1 MDSIPIQNL
10 IIDNDTNIGLTS
22 GLVDGTYK
30 TLSLTDLSNN
40 VYSKISDLSSNLNTK
55 INTKENILTFNGPL
69 SKVLNSVSID
79 LSNYLSSSTA
89 SSTYATI
96 SNLNTKQNI
105 ISVSTP
111 LIKNVSNNIS
121 IDLSAYPLKTNV
133 DSSLNSLTTNKQ
145 NIFTCITPLIKND
158 VSNNI
163 SIDLSAY
170 PLKTYVD
177 GSLNTLSTNKQNN
190 LTFSNPFLN
199 TSNTITLKYNSNQF
213 NIDSSGNLNL
223 ISVSGITNL
232 DYNNIT
238 LNKPT
243 NFQSDWNTTIINK
256 PSLSFVPLAGG
267 TITGNLTVNGDL
279 YLKNGTWHKSI
290 DGVYRT
296 YYGANEISY
305 YCCGANNTDAH
316 IFMNSSYTHVFKILN
331 SGNITC
337 SGSANIAN
345 SINITGATNAAQ
357 SLYFRSTD
365 YNLGIA
371 GANGNYSSTALQNDM
386 ILRTLA
392 NTNLILQ
399 SGSGGYG
406 LKIDT
411 ANNISCSGTL
421 SATSFSGSGSG
432 ITNLNYSIITLN
444 KPTNFQSD
452 WATTIINKPDL
463 TVYAIKTNVDSS
475 LNTLVT
481 NKQDN

>member
-133 DSSLNSLTTNKQ
+133 DSSLNALTTNKQ

-163 SIDLSAY
+163 TIDLSAY

-190 LTFSNPFLN
+190 LTFSSPLVN
-199 TSNTITLKYNSNQF
+199 TTNTISFNESSITTLTNFYNQTQSDGRYLRLTGGTLTN
-213 NIDSSGNLNL
+213 NLN
-223 ISVSGITNL
+223 V
-232 DYNNIT
+232 DANIT
-238 LNKPT
+238 TQQLY
-243 NFQSDWNTTIINK
+243 INN
-256 PSLSFVPLAGG
+256 PNSTA
-267 TITGNLTVNGDL
+267 
-279 YLKNGTWHKSI
+279 SI
-290 DGVYRT
+290 FLIQQHQY
-296 YYGANEISY
+296 
-305 YCCGANNTDAH
+305 
-316 IFMNSSYTHVFKILN
+316 M
-331 SGNITC
+331 
-337 SGSANIAN
+337 
-345 SINITGATNAAQ
+345 
-357 SLYFRSTD
+357 LYFQK
-365 YNLGIA
+365 NHLG
-371 GANGNYSSTALQNDM
+371 LC
-386 ILRTLA
+386 
-392 NTNLILQ
+392 ILQ
-399 SGSGGYG
+399 
-406 LKIDT
+406 KI
-411 ANNISCSGTL
+411 
-421 SATSFSGSGSG
+421 
-432 ITNLNYSIITLN
+432 II
-444 KPTNFQSD
+444 
-452 WATTIINKPDL
+452 
-463 TVYAIKTNVDSS
+463 
-475 LNTLVT
+475 
-481 NKQDN
+481 